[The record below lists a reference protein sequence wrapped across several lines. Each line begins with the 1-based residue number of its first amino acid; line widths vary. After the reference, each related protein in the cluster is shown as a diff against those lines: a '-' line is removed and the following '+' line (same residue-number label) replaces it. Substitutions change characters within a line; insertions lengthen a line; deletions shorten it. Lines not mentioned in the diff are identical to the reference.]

1 VRVDDVRFHYRRH
14 KAWQS
19 LGKIPPITQ
28 HARFAIRGGE
38 LPPSQMTREPWG
50 SLRDRRCRAR
60 SPRCECISASAG
72 SNTVLLPTPDVAAP
86 RGASRIVDVPRR
98 RQGEKEKKLG
108 RRTKPMLLIS
118 GARERNNPGREAAK
132 RRQKTVIAEQRQDA
146 KADFPF
152 APAGTNWQARG
163 WFSFGFRSMSPQ
175 RGESSRVSSLKR
187 RKRES
192 PYHSRDV
199 YARYAT
205 CNYSERIAYLADKS
219 SRYVARVV
227 FDLSP
232 GAICHSDIQNVR
244 NMPATSA
251 TAGINELFVYSYL
264 VTKLTPRAGL
274 PRWT

>member
-1 VRVDDVRFHYRRH
+1 
-14 KAWQS
+14 
-19 LGKIPPITQ
+19 
-28 HARFAIRGGE
+28 
-38 LPPSQMTREPWG
+38 
-50 SLRDRRCRAR
+50 
-60 SPRCECISASAG
+60 
-72 SNTVLLPTPDVAAP
+72 
-86 RGASRIVDVPRR
+86 VDVPRR
-98 RQGEKEKKLG
+98 RQREKEEKLG
-108 RRTKPMLLIS
+108 RTKPMLLIS

-132 RRQKTVIAEQRQDA
+132 RRQKTVIAERQRR
-146 KADFPF
+146 
-152 APAGTNWQARG
+152 T
-163 WFSFGFRSMSPQ
+163 FRLLPLGRIDTHAVDLASDLDRCHRRSAASPP
-175 RGESSRVSSLKR
+175 RVSSLKR

-274 PRWT
+274 PR